1 MKAFLEP
8 RSVALIGVTRQ
19 TGPGA
24 FNNLEMMQRY
34 GYLGK
39 IYLVH
44 PQVQE
49 ILGQPTFPRVAD
61 LPETPE
67 LAVISLGRDRVL
79 SVFRDCLH
87 RGIRRL
93 MVISQGFADA
103 DARGGELQ
111 EQLVQ
116 LAHKHGARVLGP
128 NTMGVV
134 NAFSGFSSAF
144 IDIPRETV
152 PPPLTLVVQSGVFQ
166 AGYLNLTG
174 HLGKSIDIGNGCD
187 VDFVDL
193 LEFLENDP
201 QTRIIMLHMEGMKR
215 GREFLEV
222 AARIAPQKPILVLK
236 TGRSD
241 AGAQAALSH
250 TGSLVGEDAIFDL
263 AFARAGLIRVRN
275 LVELRAAAKAFLHFQ
290 PMAGPR
296 LGMVTATGAF
306 GIVAADACADY
317 GLELAPFPEQIRAE
331 LEDPHI
337 PWHHL
342 RNPVDIWPL
351 GMIAGSFSRVFAKA
365 AQGLLRDAQV
375 DAVLGVAPS
384 WGSPLHADI
393 DMVATV
399 RQIQAANPG
408 QKPLALCPY
417 GDATLRLSQALDRE
431 PGVACFDTLDE
442 AILGLAA
449 TWRWRRMVG
458 ELPGEPGDDREADR
472 KRAPGPRP
480 SLSTIPSQIL
490 VGEEPLTL
498 LRRYGIPLVPGRL
511 VQKGEEALAAAREF
525 GYPVVLKIISPQ
537 WLHKSDLGGVR
548 LNVDSEAKLS
558 RAFQEMLALFARQ
571 TPQGE
576 LQGVLVQKQVQGT
589 ELLFG
594 IKKDPQFGPVLV
606 AGMGGIYTEIFQD
619 VARAFAPVNRR
630 MAAAMLQSL
639 RIYPLLRGVRGQAG
653 VALPG
658 LEDLILSLSRLS
670 QDYPEIEEMDL
681 NPVVAD
687 AKGCWCVDCRVV
699 REKQ

>member
-1 MKAFLEP
+1 MKVFFEP

-24 FNNLEMMQRY
+24 FNNLEMLQRY
-34 GYLGK
+34 GYSGK
-39 IYLVH
+39 MYLVH

-49 ILGQPTFPRVAD
+49 ILGQKTFPRVAD

-79 SVFRDCLH
+79 PVFRDCLH

-93 MVISQGFADA
+93 VVISQGFADA
-103 DARGGELQ
+103 DARGRELQ

-134 NAFSGFSSAF
+134 NAFSGFSTAF
-144 IDIPRETV
+144 IDIPREMA

-166 AGYLNLTG
+166 AGYPSLTWR
-174 HLGKSIDIGNGCD
+174 LGKSIDIGNGCD

-201 QTRIIMLHMEGMKR
+201 QTQIIMLHMEGLKR
-215 GREFLEV
+215 GREFLEA
-222 AARIAPQKPILVLK
+222 AARIASQKPILVLK
-236 TGRSD
+236 TGRSA

-263 AFARAGLIRVRN
+263 AFAQAGLIRVRN
-275 LVELRAAAKAFLHFQ
+275 LVELRAAAKAFLHFR

-342 RNPVDIWPL
+342 HNPVDIWPL
-351 GMIAGSFSRVFAKA
+351 GMVAGSFSRVFAKA
-365 AQGLLRDAQV
+365 AQGLLRDERV

-384 WGSPLHADI
+384 LGSPLHGDI

-399 RQIQAANPG
+399 REIQAANPC
-408 QKPLALCPY
+408 QKPLALCLY
-417 GDATLRLSQALDRE
+417 GDDALRQSQALDPE
-431 PGVACFDTLDE
+431 PGVACFATLDE

-449 TWRWRRMVG
+449 TWRWRRIVG
-458 ELPGEPGDDREADR
+458 ELQGAPGALVAQVG
-472 KRAPGPRP
+472 APGPHP
-480 SLSTIPSQIL
+480 PLSTSASQIL

-498 LRRYGIPLVPGRL
+498 LGRYGIPLVPGRL
-511 VQKGEEALAAAREF
+511 VQKVEEALAAAREF

-548 LNVDSEAKLS
+548 LNLGSEAKVSL
-558 RAFQEMLALFARQ
+558 AFPEMLALFARQ

-619 VARAFAPVNRR
+619 VARALAPVNRR

-639 RIYPLLRGVRGQAG
+639 RIYPLLRGARGQAG
-653 VALPG
+653 VALPC
-658 LEDLILSLSRLS
+658 LEDIILSLSRLS

-687 AKGCWCVDCRVV
+687 AQGCWCVDCRVV

>member
-1 MKAFLEP
+1 M
-8 RSVALIGVTRQ
+8 ALIGVTRQ

-24 FNNLEMMQRY
+24 FNNLEMLQRY
-34 GYLGK
+34 GYSGK

-49 ILGQPTFPRVAD
+49 ILGQKTFPQVAD
-61 LPETPE
+61 LPEAPE

-93 MVISQGFADA
+93 VVISQGFADA

-111 EQLVQ
+111 AQMVE
-116 LAHKHGARVLGP
+116 LAHEHGARVVGP

-144 IDIPRETV
+144 VDIPREV
-152 PPPLTLVVQSGVFQ
+152 APPPLTLVVQSGVFQ
-166 AGYLNLTG
+166 AGYHNLTG
-174 HLGKSIDIGNGCD
+174 RLGKSIDIGNGCD

-201 QTRIIMLHMEGMKR
+201 QTQIIMLHMEGLKR

-222 AARIAPQKPILVLK
+222 AARITPQKPILVLK
-236 TGRSD
+236 TGRSA

-275 LVELRAAAKAFLHFQ
+275 LVELRAAAKAFLHFR

-351 GMIAGSFSRVFAKA
+351 GMVAGSFSRVFAQA
-365 AQGLLRDAQV
+365 AQGLLRDERV

-384 WGSPLHADI
+384 WDSPLHADI
-393 DMVATV
+393 DMVAAV
-399 RQIQAANPG
+399 REIQAANPS

-417 GDATLRLSQALDRE
+417 GEATLRQSQALDRE
-431 PGVACFDTLDE
+431 PGVACFATLDE

-449 TWRWRRMVG
+449 TWRWRRKVG
-458 ELPGEPGDDREADR
+458 ELPGEPGELVAPVGRPASPALPSDTPPSRDRLGGGLEADR
-472 KRAPGPRP
+472 SGPWPPSSSLHVFLPNPGGGGASDAVRALWHPPGPRAPGAEGGR
-480 SLSTIPSQIL
+480 
-490 VGEEPLTL
+490 G
-498 LRRYGIPLVPGRL
+498 PGR
-511 VQKGEEALAAAREF
+511 G
-525 GYPVVLKIISPQ
+525 P
-537 WLHKSDLGGVR
+537 GVR
-548 LNVDSEAKLS
+548 LPGGSENH
-558 RAFQEMLALFARQ
+558 
-571 TPQGE
+571 
-576 LQGVLVQKQVQGT
+576 
-589 ELLFG
+589 
-594 IKKDPQFGPVLV
+594 
-606 AGMGGIYTEIFQD
+606 
-619 VARAFAPVNRR
+619 FAPVVAQIRPGR
-630 MAAAMLQSL
+630 SAS
-639 RIYPLLRGVRGQAG
+639 PPGQ
-653 VALPG
+653 
-658 LEDLILSLSRLS
+658 
-670 QDYPEIEEMDL
+670 
-681 NPVVAD
+681 
-687 AKGCWCVDCRVV
+687 
-699 REKQ
+699 